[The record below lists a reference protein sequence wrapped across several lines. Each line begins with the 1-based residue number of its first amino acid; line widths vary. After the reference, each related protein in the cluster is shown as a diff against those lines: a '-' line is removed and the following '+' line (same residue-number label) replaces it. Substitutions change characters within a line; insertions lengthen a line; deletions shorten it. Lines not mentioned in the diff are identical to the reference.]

1 MYPTDFIAIYAK
13 ALASQ
18 DWLKVAP
25 LIDDE
30 ACVTFSTGS
39 VHKGIVAIQQAYERN
54 FALIKNEEYTISDVH
69 WLHQSDD
76 MAVYV
81 FSFNWQGI
89 INGER
94 ASGVGHGTAVIKQS
108 KGSWKLLA
116 EHLGR

>member
-1 MYPTDFIAIYAK
+1 MQATDFITVYAA

-25 LIDDE
+25 LIHEE

-39 VHKGIVAIQQAYERN
+39 VHKGIAAIQQAYERN
-54 FALIKNEEYTISDVH
+54 FALIKNEAYTISEVH
-69 WLHQSDD
+69 WLHQGDD

-81 FSFNWQGI
+81 FNFNWQGI

-94 ASGVGHGTAVIKQS
+94 ANGAGHGTAAIRRS
-108 KGSWKLLA
+108 NGTWKLLA
-116 EHLGR
+116 EHLGT